1 MIVAEYA
8 NTFLTLTFNKYE
20 TGESVY
26 SYHRIRRP
34 PADGT
39 AVLMYTITPN
49 SVRQVG
55 LFTSGLSNTVML
67 ELFKETPKDV
77 TYTFK
82 LMELENVH

>member
-1 MIVAEYA
+1 
-8 NTFLTLTFNKYE
+8 
-20 TGESVY
+20 
-26 SYHRIRRP
+26 
-34 PADGT
+34 
-39 AVLMYTITPN
+39 MYTITPN

-55 LFTSGLSNTVML
+55 LFTRGLSNTVML